1 MDRLFCAWTNPDVSI
16 VPQVTGVI
24 AVGIFVSLA
33 SLVMWLL
40 LAATIGL
47 RPTQE
52 QEFEGLDKAE
62 IGLEAYP
69 EFGTGSQ
76 RI

>member
-1 MDRLFCAWTNPDVSI
+1 
-16 VPQVTGVI
+16 
-24 AVGIFVSLA
+24 
-33 SLVMWLL
+33 MWLL